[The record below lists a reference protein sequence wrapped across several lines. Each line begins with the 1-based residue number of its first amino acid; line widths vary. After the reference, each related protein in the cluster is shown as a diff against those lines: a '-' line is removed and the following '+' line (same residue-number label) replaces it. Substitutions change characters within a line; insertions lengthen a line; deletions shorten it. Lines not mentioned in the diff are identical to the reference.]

1 MLLYRAFHIIW
12 IAGQFWMLINRNF
25 HLFKFFIILGWI
37 CHAFQ
42 FFSFIGKLSVI
53 WKFEKDI
60 YFFIFADNCLC
71 YSMGTFHFRIFPFFW
86 SIFHMIQWKHFNIC
100 NFHWLWS
107 IFQAILFY
115 RNSCI
120 FAIFIF
126 LVNCNFPFVM
136 EIVLFLWSFLLL
148 VACTRLYNLLC
159 QSVGPS
165 VDRSVCQLDTL
176 SFFRRPCPPARD

>member
-1 MLLYRAFHIIW
+1 MLFNGIFCMFAFFFIFLSIYLVFKNNSILAVFHYFSQFSLLLNRAFHIIW

-53 WKFEKDI
+53 WKFEKNI
-60 YFFIFADNCLC
+60 YFFIFSDNCLC

-120 FAIFIF
+120 FAISIFSLCNGNCFIF
-126 LVNCNFPFVM
+126 GVF
-136 EIVLFLWSFLLL
+136 
-148 VACTRLYNLLC
+148 YY
-159 QSVGPS
+159 
-165 VDRSVCQLDTL
+165 
-176 SFFRRPCPPARD
+176 